1 LPAKIRQLTPAESA
15 HIHSDFDEAA
25 GDSAEKPSWGSLLRY
40 KQTWSFIF
48 AKFMTDPIWWFFLI
62 WLPDY
67 FKKTRGL
74 DIKKS
79 WVHLVTI
86 YAIIT
91 VLSIIG
97 GWVTGYLT
105 KGGWTVTRARKTGM
119 FIFACCVVA
128 DFLRDQSG
136 RLARGP
142 AYQSRGCG
150 ASGVVGKSFHDSV
163 RHVSE
168 ACSGLGGGVG
178 WIGRSDRWNVFP
190 HLLRTDAGQV
200 HRCGKCDRG
209 LRDIVFNLR
218 VCLSGY
224 LRAPSFSRS
233 EISNLF
239 R

>member
-1 LPAKIRQLTPAESA
+1 LLTLQTNLVIHFCKI
-15 HIHSDFDEAA
+15 HD
-25 GDSAEKPSWGSLLRY
+25 GSHLVVFS
-40 KQTWSFIF
+40 SF
-48 AKFMTDPIWWFFLI
+48 

-67 FKKTRGL
+67 SEDRGL

-97 GWVTGYLT
+97 GWVTGLSYE
-105 KGGWTVTRARKTGM
+105 GGMDVTRARKTGM
-119 FIFACCVVA
+119 FIFACCVVPI
-128 DFLRDQSG
+128 FFRDQSG

-150 ASGVVGKSFHDSV
+150 ASGVVGKSFPRQCPTCFRSMQWP
-163 RHVSE
+163 RWW
-168 ACSGLGGGVG
+168 G
-178 WIGRSDRWNVFP
+178 WVDWPERPVECFP

-209 LRDIVFNLR
+209 LRDIVFNFARLPIWFTFA
-218 VCLSGY
+218 LHHF
-224 LRAPSFSRS
+224 LAPKF
-233 EISNLF
+233 EPFPLKPHK
-239 R
+239 